1 MSGLSDRI
9 NKFINKQ
16 VHINSEEE
24 AAQYGIKLPPREEG
38 PKWVEGDKKP
48 QHATIGEKP
57 QGNKEV
63 PEQKRMYANQVAKI
77 PKESKPKKRSSII
90 PRTRFAPTKASAAE
104 EIAHQ
109 LTPKP
114 GYHSIEDIT
123 SDAREARRIALKLRG
138 KSPEPEKEG

>member
-1 MSGLSDRI
+1 MNKLSDRI
-9 NKFINKQ
+9 NKFISKQ

-38 PKWVEGDKKP
+38 PKWSEGDKKP
-48 QHATIGEKP
+48 QHATTGERP
-57 QGNKEV
+57 QEI
-63 PEQKRMYANQVAKI
+63 PESKRMYANQVSKI
-77 PKESKPKKRSSII
+77 PKESKPKKRPSII

-104 EIAHQ
+104 EVAHQ